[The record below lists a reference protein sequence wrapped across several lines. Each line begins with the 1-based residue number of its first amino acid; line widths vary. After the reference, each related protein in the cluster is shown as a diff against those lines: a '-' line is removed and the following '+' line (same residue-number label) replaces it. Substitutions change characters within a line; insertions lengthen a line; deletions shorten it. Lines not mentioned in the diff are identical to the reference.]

1 MNSRYSSF
9 GTQKNSQRQNDQQ
22 NHDPRPGRR
31 FSLPEQDA
39 EPTERSNSRPNP
51 AEPAPGQQVSPDI
64 DNQPLVIDTPDPD
77 SQAERGLADS
87 LSRPRKRRW
96 GLLGLLAG
104 GVTLGV
110 VELGLSLPASLAAGD
125 WFSLGWQALGL
136 AAIGLGSAALICEL
150 FRLRRLR
157 RHNKLREA
165 LGALPQATHR
175 RALATAQALRQDLDL
190 DDDHP
195 HWQAFIAASQPHH
208 DGQDIQVLLDHHL
221 LAPRDREAS
230 RLISRMSSE
239 TAVLVAVSPLTLV
252 DMALVAWR
260 HLAMVDR
267 LSRLYGL
274 ELNYASRL
282 RLLRHVLRDMAFAG
296 VSEMA
301 SDASMQLVSMNL
313 AGKLSTRAAQGLGV
327 GLLGARLGLRAQ
339 RLVRPLAFT
348 DDQRPRLADLRSDM
362 WQRLR
367 RLESRAP
374 ASDRPED

>member
-51 AEPAPGQQVSPDI
+51 AEPAPGQQFSPDI

-136 AAIGLGSAALICEL
+136 AAIGLGSAALIREL